1 MLVSHRSK
9 FFPAKG
15 GNAQGYMN
23 IAMENTEELVNGV
36 AKNSFGDAFI
46 RGNNG
51 TETRFCLT
59 YESNIA
65 RICTVLYISRL

>member
-1 MLVSHRSK
+1 
-9 FFPAKG
+9 
-15 GNAQGYMN
+15 MN

-51 TETRFCLT
+51 ASTSDLGWYQSKAVALR
-59 YESNIA
+59 
-65 RICTVLYISRL
+65 TVLYISRL